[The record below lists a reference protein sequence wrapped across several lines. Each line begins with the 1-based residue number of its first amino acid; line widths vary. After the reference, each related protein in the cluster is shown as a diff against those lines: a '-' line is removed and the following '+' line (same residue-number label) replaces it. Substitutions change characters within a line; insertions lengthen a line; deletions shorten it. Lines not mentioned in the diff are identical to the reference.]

1 MHNENELPPCLIP
14 PMMMRRIAV
23 INEDQGLPLANLSHM
38 KKSIIVN
45 ADAKALFTGDWEMM
59 R

>member
-1 MHNENELPPCLIP
+1 MHNVNELSLRLIP
-14 PMMMRRIAV
+14 PSTMRRIAV
-23 INEDQGLPLANLSHM
+23 IDVDQGLPLVNHSHM

-45 ADAKALFTGDWEMM
+45 ADAKAPFIEDWEMM